1 MQTRHVWC
9 WQKSGG
15 QPDSRPGVFIF
26 IFIFIYFSLNQT
38 SCVGTINMQT
48 LWQNELMARHWNYLQ
63 GMGMGSGW
71 EALCSVPL
79 FLALTRLDLT

>member
-1 MQTRHVWC
+1 
-9 WQKSGG
+9 
-15 QPDSRPGVFIF
+15 
-26 IFIFIYFSLNQT
+26 
-38 SCVGTINMQT
+38 MQT